1 MIQGYPEGVPQFD
14 LDAMRDQMR
23 DRMATWFLFDTIGR
37 RHRKYTCTHCGYKWE
52 HNAAAFRDID
62 TPFDTLWD
70 RAQVNDRQL
79 CPKCNYVGYVKNRK
93 TFRPPNVSRA
103 AAVFIPVNENDV
115 WVRCFYFEKDYAKSE
130 THVFAYEDEIYHLQP
145 GKAEMWEKYN
155 GYMLG
160 EHFARRSRI
169 IEPFSYNHGAWC
181 EKYDY
186 TAEWVERGGIKGIS
200 DTFLRY
206 SAWERYANRFP
217 YRMPLLKYMCA
228 YARYPQIE
236 VLCKVGVFDAVQE
249 LVENGAE
256 NKRVMDWN
264 AKTPWEMHRLSK
276 PLYKV
281 WTSGAYHCDLRIL
294 KLFRR
299 MHGKCERDFETAKML
314 LDVTGSLLDA
324 MNMITLGRRASKSP
338 REVARYFERISEDNN
353 GTACRYGYTTA
364 HSIYSAW
371 CDWQSMLKR
380 EGADLSKI
388 NPFPR
393 DLKAEHDAAVDRAAQ
408 RRAEA
413 DRKVREQMIAAQE
426 AKYKDITETYN
437 DIREKYA
444 YQNDTYAIVVPQNA
458 SAVIAEGL
466 ALRHCAGTSDRYFER
481 MRRRETFVLFLRR
494 VSKIKTPWYTLEVE
508 PGGTIRQKRTM
519 HDEQNADLLDA
530 EPFLREWQEVIKKRM
545 TSDDLAAAMAARRMR
560 ITEMEELM
568 RTGTT
573 VKFGSLRGKRL
584 YDVLSAD
591 LMEQVYDQKTGGGEA
606 AEINEG
612 EVKQA

>member
-1 MIQGYPEGVPQFD
+1 MNAYGAPAGMPEIDERD
-14 LDAMRDQMR
+14 LLETMRSYFPV
-23 DRMATWFLFDTIGR
+23 WHIFDTIGR
-37 RHRKYTCTHCGYKWE
+37 RHRKYTCSHCGHVWE
-52 HNAAAFRDID
+52 HDGKAVRDID
-62 TPFDTLWD
+62 TPYDLYWD
-70 RAQVNDRQL
+70 RVTVNDRVC
-79 CPKCNYVGYVKNRK
+79 CPSCNHPGYVKNRK
-93 TFRPPNVSRA
+93 MFDLPYASRA
-103 AAVFIPVNENDV
+103 IAVFVPVSENEV
-115 WVRCFYFEKDYAKSE
+115 WVRCFFFEKSYKNSDTYIAMNE
-130 THVFAYEDEIYHLQP
+130 TEVYRLTP
-145 GKAEMWEKYN
+145 GCADFWEKSY
-155 GYMLG
+155 GQYTRCA
-160 EHFARRSRI
+160 HIR
-169 IEPFSYNHGAWC
+169 EPFSYNHGAWC

-186 TAEWVERGGIKGIS
+186 RTSWEERGGVKSIE

-206 SAWERYANRFP
+206 SAFEKYCGRYPGAP
-217 YRMPLLKYMCA
+217 ILKYMCA
-228 YARYPQIE
+228 YAKHPKIE
-236 VLCKVGVFDAVQE
+236 VLCKVGVFGAVRE

-256 NKRVMDWN
+256 NKRVIDWN
-264 AKTPWEMHRLSK
+264 AKTPWAMHRLSK

-299 MHGKCERDFETAKML
+299 MHGKNERDFETAKLL
-314 LDVTGSLLDA
+314 LDVTNSLLDA

-338 REVARYFERISEDNN
+338 REVVRYFERISEDNN
-353 GTACRYGYTTA
+353 RTACRYGYTTV

-371 CDWQSMLKR
+371 CDWQRMLRR

-393 DLKAEHDAAVDRAAQ
+393 DLKAEHDAAVNRAEQ
-408 RRAEA
+408 KRAEA
-413 DRKVREQMIAAQE
+413 DRKERERMIAAQE
-426 AKYKDITETYN
+426 AKYKDITEIYN

-494 VSKIKTPWYTLEVE
+494 VSKIKMPWYTLEVE

-519 HDEQNADLLDA
+519 HDEQNADLQDA
-530 EPFLREWQEVIKKRM
+530 EPFLREWQEVVKKRM
-545 TSDDLAAAMAARRMR
+545 TGDDLAAAMAARRMR

-591 LMEQVYDQKTGGGEA
+591 LMEQVYDAKTGGDGA

-612 EVKQA
+612 EVKEA